1 MFEFR
6 TTDSI
11 SMNDMK
17 RYLAELNGSYKR
29 LSETYCKCDEKTLR
43 DREYY
48 SGRIDGLLSAINCLT
63 DGQILPIIDYSANK
77 YEIMVKMKFDKD

>member
-6 TTDSI
+6 TTDF
-11 SMNDMK
+11 MNVM
-17 RYLAELNGSYKR
+17 RSYLAEINGNYKS

-48 SGRIDGLLSAINCLT
+48 SGRIDGLLSAIDTLT
-63 DGQILPIIDYSANK
+63 DGEIIPKFNDCTNE
-77 YEIMVKMKFDKD
+77 YEIMVKLKFDKD

>member
-6 TTDSI
+6 TIDF
-11 SMNDMK
+11 MNVM
-17 RYLAELNGSYKR
+17 RSYLAEINGNYKS

-48 SGRIDGLLSAINCLT
+48 SGRIDGLLSAITHLT
-63 DGQILPIIDYSANK
+63 NGEIIPRFNDCANE
-77 YEIMVKMKFDKD
+77 YEIMVKLKIDKD